1 MAKMGPRA
9 PIWLSLCGMAMC
21 GTLED
26 MHVSGTPSS
35 KLSRAARTWVSELV
49 PEAGRFYVS
58 LLSRSLVDLVLV
70 HGCMV
75 LLKNYETILIKYY

>member
-1 MAKMGPRA
+1 M
-9 PIWLSLCGMAMC
+9 CGMAMC

-35 KLSRAARTWVSELV
+35 KLSRVARTWVSDVTSELV

-75 LLKNYETILIKYY
+75 LLKNCETILVKFVMGPENRSG

>member
-1 MAKMGPRA
+1 
-9 PIWLSLCGMAMC
+9 MC

-26 MHVSGTPSS
+26 MHISGAQSS
-35 KLSRAARTWVSELV
+35 KLSRVARTWVSELV

-70 HGCMV
+70 SGCMV
-75 LLKNYETILIKYY
+75 LLKNCETILVKLRLGGSIRY